1 MCIERQ
7 RIRKQY
13 GIEGGV
19 CGDCWGSM
27 CCVGN
32 VLTQSELETIART
45 QNAPA
50 APQEPYQ
57 TVDGMRMPVQAR
69 RRPHTKSRHGCVRC
83 KQKHVKC
90 DEVRPTCGTCVRYE
104 VPCAYPPRHA
114 PRPSSQTRGQ
124 AQGVDDAS
132 PETIAPCSNSKSTSP
147 ASDPTQTGTG
157 TGSLSP
163 APTANH
169 QPRSV
174 LTLWE
179 FDLLHHWIINV
190 ADSFDISPGLHRD
203 FRDHAVTAATRF
215 EFFMHMILILSALHL
230 ALTKSPKFTDQHRAF
245 IMDGCSDTMAAFQ
258 LEATHITEDNCEEI
272 QAFHTLVAI
281 YALALAQFGRN
292 EKGANEETVVDEFLQ
307 IIVLMK
313 SNRAIKN
320 TAHPIVQAKQ
330 TNRWF
335 VEEESSSMPTVVCGM
350 NTRAAAMVSESISYR
365 LRRNFRP
372 FVWPNF
378 VDDDFL
384 GLLTARNP
392 MALVIF
398 AHNAVILDQSRS
410 LWWCANWGVRI
421 VSAVA
426 SCLPDKFMPAIAFP
440 MQSVGLA

>member
-1 MCIERQ
+1 
-7 RIRKQY
+7 
-13 GIEGGV
+13 
-19 CGDCWGSM
+19 
-27 CCVGN
+27 
-32 VLTQSELETIART
+32 
-45 QNAPA
+45 
-50 APQEPYQ
+50 
-57 TVDGMRMPVQAR
+57 MPMQAR

-90 DEVRPTCGTCVRYE
+90 DEAQPTCGTCVRYE
-104 VPCAYPPRHA
+104 VPCAYPPRQP
-114 PRPSSQTRGQ
+114 PRATSQTRGQ
-124 AQGVDDAS
+124 AEGVDAAS
-132 PETIAPCSNSKSTSP
+132 PETTAPWSTSNSTSP
-147 ASDPTQTGTG
+147 APTPGPTRTGTG

-169 QPRSV
+169 QPRST

-179 FDLLHHWIINV
+179 FDLLHHWIIDV
-190 ADSFDISPGLHRD
+190 ADSFDISPGLHRA
-203 FRDHAVTAATRF
+203 FRQHAITAATRF

-230 ALTKSPKFTDQHRAF
+230 ALTKSPKFTNQHRAF
-245 IMDGCSDTMAAFQ
+245 IMNGCSDTMAAFQ
-258 LEATHITEDNCEEI
+258 LEATNITEENCEEI

-292 EKGANEETVVDEFLQ
+292 DKSEETVVDEMVQ

-313 SNRAIKN
+313 SNRAIKD

-330 TNRWF
+330 TNRWV
-335 VEEESSSMPTVVCGM
+335 VEEDIFIDADGYPGDDELINAVGALQPWIDTANDNDVVRAM
-350 NTRAAAMVSESISYR
+350 NTRAAAMVSESISYS

-378 VDDDFL
+378 VDDEFL

-398 AHNAVILDQSRS
+398 AHYAVILDQSRS

-426 SCLPDKFMPAIAFP
+426 SCLPDKFMPSIAFP
-440 MQSVGLA
+440 LRSVGLA